1 MSIVEE
7 NLLLAFNYYLF
18 LPFYFNALLILKT
31 DGYLI
36 VLYFFVMDQ
45 VEFYEVLFYLSFQED
60 HENLNTKLKIL
71 ATDLRSKEMV
81 ANEAE
86 RKLQEKEKQFVIIQ
100 SDFDK
105 VSIAKK
111 CFFLSM
117 LIIFANL
124 LFKIYADIRYDLKYC
139 IEKN

>member
-1 MSIVEE
+1 
-7 NLLLAFNYYLF
+7 
-18 LPFYFNALLILKT
+18 
-31 DGYLI
+31 
-36 VLYFFVMDQ
+36 MDQ

-105 VSIAKK
+105 VSIANK
-111 CFFLSM
+111 CFF
-117 LIIFANL
+117 F
-124 LFKIYADIRYDLKYC
+124 YQC
-139 IEKN
+139 